1 MIDDIKY
8 QRLKKQVLVEL
19 AIIAAV
25 GVVLAA
31 IIYLISAIR
40 DDYVAGNEAAQK
52 QVDAIDLEMNT
63 LRGRYNNIR
72 KNVDVYEEVIKKQAE
87 GRLAINRQQVLE
99 RFNQYKNQYALN
111 SLRLNA
117 SPAQDVK
124 EPVFKRKNSS
134 VNFSDV
140 VVDFEV
146 TSDENVY
153 ALLDSLRE
161 DLPGI
166 SKIVKV
172 NMSLLKPLT
181 ADVVQTIIQ
190 KGSYPMVRVNIR
202 FIWFGI
208 NPVETSDAAAK
219 P

>member
-1 MIDDIKY
+1 MAVDDIKY
-8 QRLKKQVLVEL
+8 QKLKKQVLVEL

-40 DDYVAGNEAAQK
+40 DDYIAGNEAAQK

-72 KNVDVYEEVIKKQAE
+72 TNMDVYNEVINKQNE
-87 GRLAINRQQVLE
+87 GRLAINRQMVLE
-99 RFNQYKNQYALN
+99 RFNEYKNHYALS

-124 EPVFKRKNSS
+124 EPVFKRKNGS

-140 VVDFEV
+140 TVDFEV
-146 TSDENVY
+146 TSDESVY
-153 ALLDSLRE
+153 QLLDSLRE

-166 SKIVKV
+166 SKVVKV
-172 NMSLLKPLT
+172 NMSLIRPLGE
-181 ADVVQTIIQ
+181 DVIQGIIQ
-190 KGSYPMVRVNIR
+190 KGSFPLIRVNVR

-208 NPVETSDAAAK
+208 NPIENADAAK